1 MRLRQIEVFR
11 AVMLARS
18 ASAAARLL
26 NVSQPV
32 VSRVL
37 KHTEITL
44 GFALFDRRG
53 GRLRPTPEAEALFAQ
68 VQRAFGEIERV
79 DALASNLRRGAS
91 GLLRIAATP
100 SLASHLLPEA
110 LQAMRS
116 AHPEVA
122 CDLWANHTSQIEHD
136 LAAFE
141 IDVGIAIEARER
153 VTLAVVPV
161 TQGEMVLAAPRAW
174 LAGVLRPGGRA
185 WLKARPLIALAEATP
200 LGERLSGI
208 LDQAKWEARTMLR
221 VQTYALAGSLVGKGL
236 GCAFLDAYTAAGLN
250 PQAVLVLR
258 LEPRI
263 GFSLAMISSAS
274 VARSLLADR
283 LAQCLLAAARSS
295 SQVLVQRLLPE
306 SFLLAGP

>member
-1 MRLRQIEVFR
+1 MRSCWPVPQVLRR
-11 AVMLARS
+11 ACSTFPTGRL
-18 ASAAARLL
+18 ASAEAYG
-26 NVSQPV
+26 NHS
-32 VSRVL
+32 
-37 KHTEITL
+37 
-44 GFALFDRRG
+44 G
-53 GRLRPTPEAEALFAQ
+53 LRPLRSPRRTSPADPEAEALFAQ
-68 VQRAFGEIERV
+68 VQRAFGEIERG

-174 LAGVLRPGGRA
+174 LAGVLRPGGRH
-185 WLKARPLIALAEATP
+185 
-200 LGERLSGI
+200 G
-208 LDQAKWEARTMLR
+208 
-221 VQTYALAGSLVGKGL
+221 
-236 GCAFLDAYTAAGLN
+236 
-250 PQAVLVLR
+250 
-258 LEPRI
+258 
-263 GFSLAMISSAS
+263 
-274 VARSLLADR
+274 
-283 LAQCLLAAARSS
+283 
-295 SQVLVQRLLPE
+295 
-306 SFLLAGP
+306 